1 MKALITLFL
10 LLCLGLLSCK
20 KTSVAPASSVSSLE
34 SQAVTAPT
42 KSNFDFIIAHTWQ
55 YNKYYIGYVDS
66 AHLGT
71 LVYKRGRAGN
81 TYNLDNDFVTY
92 YADGTIIEDA
102 NGTTYP
108 GKWKFTDATQTVVHG
123 KNSTGIYIFPV
134 LLLNNNHWNWKYHA
148 VDNTERYAEMGP
160 RAAN

>member
-1 MKALITLFL
+1 MKTLL
-10 LLCLGLLSCK
+10 TLCLFVSLGLLSCK
-20 KTSVAPASSVSSLE
+20 KTSVAPASSVGSLE
-34 SQAVTAPT
+34 SQTVMTPA
-42 KSNFDFIIAHTWQ
+42 KSNFDYIIAHTWQ

-92 YADGTIIEDA
+92 YADGTIMEDN
-102 NGTTYP
+102 NGTLYP
-108 GKWKFTDATQTVVHG
+108 GKWKFDDPTQTVLRA
-123 KNSTGIYIFPV
+123 KNSTGVYIFPV

-160 RAAN
+160 RSAN